1 MKYVKKPIV
10 IEAVRYD
17 GTNVNEIDD
26 FVGSDLRVSQDH
38 YATDD
43 VTLSIETLEGWM
55 KISVGD
61 YVIKGVQDEFY
72 PCKPD
77 IFEASYDV
85 CKE

>member
-77 IFEASYDV
+77 IFEVSYDV
-85 CKE
+85 CI